1 MKEVIWEHLK
11 DFLVIE
17 LKLLYS
23 IPVLIPLSA
32 GFVSGIEEGRD
43 GGIGATSAPYGT
55 RRTRPPNFRAGW
67 DGPPTFENFEVNKS
81 PKCTPFGIKCSKL
94 RRRLGLRPRPGWR
107 SLRRSPVS
115 L

>member
-23 IPVLIPLSA
+23 ILIPLSA

-43 GGIGATSAPYGT
+43 GGIGATT
-55 RRTRPPNFRAGW
+55 LW
-67 DGPPTFENFEVNKS
+67 DPWDAS
-81 PKCTPFGIKCSKL
+81 PQLSG
-94 RRRLGLRPRPGWR
+94 RLG
-107 SLRRSPVS
+107 RSPQ
-115 L
+115 LLKILR

>member
-1 MKEVIWEHLK
+1 LQEPVSNQCPVTAVRVYERVIWEHLK

-43 GGIGATSAPYGT
+43 GGIGATTLWDPWDASPQLSG
-55 RRTRPPNFRAGW
+55 RLGRPPNF
-67 DGPPTFENFEVNKS
+67 
-81 PKCTPFGIKCSKL
+81 
-94 RRRLGLRPRPGWR
+94 
-107 SLRRSPVS
+107 
-115 L
+115 

>member
-23 IPVLIPLSA
+23 ILIPLSA

-43 GGIGATSAPYGT
+43 GGIGATT
-55 RRTRPPNFRAGW
+55 LW
-67 DGPPTFENFEVNKS
+67 DP
-81 PKCTPFGIKCSKL
+81 
-94 RRRLGLRPRPGWR
+94 
-107 SLRRSPVS
+107 
-115 L
+115 

>member
-23 IPVLIPLSA
+23 ILIPLSA

-43 GGIGATSAPYGT
+43 GGIGATT
-55 RRTRPPNFRAGW
+55 LW
-67 DGPPTFENFEVNKS
+67 DASPPTFGQAGTVPQLLK
-81 PKCTPFGIKCSKL
+81 IL
-94 RRRLGLRPRPGWR
+94 R
-107 SLRRSPVS
+107 
-115 L
+115 